1 MLTLLRH
8 LGERQI
14 EGSKGEKRKKNKK
27 EGKDQ
32 GNMGEGEGKS
42 RSEGACVKVAVRE
55 GASLIPR
62 ASYQTVSRLQQLL
75 SAQNTQALPFQ
86 LKGSLT
92 KSEEEKKIPCR
103 RRAGL
108 PPAQGALRR
117 ALHRPE
123 PRRAP
128 APGALAAGGAKRLL
142 RSEVAAGCERFP
154 VRRWGLWV
162 VLGCSRRAQLSLR
175 AQVMGLWARGIG
187 VGGKGP
193 QGGWRWPRGG
203 AASPA
208 GSIWLQGPTE
218 LLPGPTV
225 DGQTDTLASLR
236 SPGDAHALAKQR
248 GCEPQSSAPSPC
260 LGTPMPAALAAFY
273 PPRG

>member
-1 MLTLLRH
+1 MREGASEGE
-8 LGERQI
+8 GERERGTDGR
-14 EGSKGEKRKKNKK
+14 EGERGGEDADASSPSRREADRGEQGGKKKKKK

-92 KSEEEKKIPCR
+92 KSEEEKKKYP
-103 RRAGL
+103 AGREL
-108 PPAQGALRR
+108 VSLQHKGLFGGPSIAPSS
-117 ALHRPE
+117 
-123 PRRAP
+123 RRAP
-128 APGALAAGGAKRLL
+128 APGALAAGGAKSLL
-142 RSEVAAGCERFP
+142 RSEVAVGCERFP
-154 VRRWGLWV
+154 VRRWRLWL

-175 AQVMGLWARGIG
+175 AQVMGLWARGTG

-193 QGGWRWPRGG
+193 QGGRRCPHGG

-208 GSIWLQGPTE
+208 GSIWL
-218 LLPGPTV
+218 
-225 DGQTDTLASLR
+225 
-236 SPGDAHALAKQR
+236 
-248 GCEPQSSAPSPC
+248 
-260 LGTPMPAALAAFY
+260 
-273 PPRG
+273 